1 MDLTFVTGMAA
12 AVSAVLIFNGSMWLL
27 LSMVMGAR
35 LAYFVTASVTLSFML
50 IMGIVWSINPL
61 GPIGESPEWL
71 PSSIDKESAA
81 PDGYPEGSWNPI
93 NKDDTVEAT
102 RASELE
108 GAAGDYLEAQI
119 NEEKVD
125 EFEAAGDATVKE
137 DSARIREEDGEEVG
151 ALVLEPDPI
160 ELEAGRIEDRGNLVV
175 VMRYDPGDL
184 LGPPRKITVGI
195 LLLFGLHLFGLNR
208 AEQSAK
214 KVLEPEAMA

>member
-35 LAYFVTASVTLSFML
+35 LAYFVTASVTLAFML
-50 IMGIVWSINPL
+50 IMGVVWSINPL

-71 PSSIDKESAA
+71 PLSIDKEATA
-81 PDGYPEGSWNPI
+81 PDGYPDGSWKVI
-93 NKDDTVEAT
+93 NKDDPVEAT

-108 GAAGDYLEAQI
+108 GAAADYLEQQI
-119 NEEKVD
+119 AEEKVD
-125 EFEAAGDATVKE
+125 EFEAAGDANTKE
-137 DSARIREEDGEEVG
+137 DSARVREEGGEELG
-151 ALVLEPDPI
+151 AVVLEPDPL

-195 LLLFGLHLFGLNR
+195 LLLFGLHLFGLSR
-208 AEQSAK
+208 AERSAK
-214 KVLEPEAMA
+214 KVLEPEKAA